1 MEKVI
6 TNRQAD
12 SVVAAK
18 LASAVVTSVKTKKT
32 EKASKMVPDFQ
43 VTAKQVKDDLVLT
56 VNYQDRK
63 GEVKF
68 DKRSIQVV
76 NDYFTVASTILDSE
90 LVDHIGTVKPD
101 VLASVV
107 QDYANKM
114 IDRANKMS
122 VSSKSN
128 PNMYRPA
135 KKAKNV
141 KGLFE

>member
-32 EKASKMVPDFQ
+32 EKASKMVPDFK

-63 GEVKF
+63 VFFFSGFFSAQKSV
-68 DKRSIQVV
+68 
-76 NDYFTVASTILDSE
+76 
-90 LVDHIGTVKPD
+90 PD
-101 VLASVV
+101 F
-107 QDYANKM
+107 
-114 IDRANKMS
+114 
-122 VSSKSN
+122 
-128 PNMYRPA
+128 PA
-135 KKAKNV
+135 
-141 KGLFE
+141 